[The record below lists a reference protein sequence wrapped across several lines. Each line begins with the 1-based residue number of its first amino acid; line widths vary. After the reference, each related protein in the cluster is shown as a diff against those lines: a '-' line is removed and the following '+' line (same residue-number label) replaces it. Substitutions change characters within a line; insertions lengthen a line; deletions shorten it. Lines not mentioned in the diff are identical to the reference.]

1 MDFLFP
7 FITLAADAIPV
18 WQPIVAAV
26 VIILMLAVLATG
38 RFGTDLVML
47 GVLTV
52 FLLTG
57 IITPTQAFSG
67 FSNAG
72 LMTVAFL
79 YIVATGLQE
88 TGGMHL
94 ITDKLIGRPKS
105 ATQARARMTI
115 PVVGLSA
122 CMNNTPLVAMFI
134 PVVRDFAKRARIAPS
149 QLFMPLSFAAI
160 LGGACTLIG
169 TSTNLVVYSLIEGY
183 NKEHPDAP
191 IASMGFWTIS
201 AVGVPVAIIG
211 LTYMLLLS
219 GRLLPKAAV
228 SASEAE
234 AQRHYTT
241 AMLVSA
247 GSPVA
252 GKTIEEAGL
261 RHLPGLY
268 LSRIDRAD
276 ESEVA
281 VGPDEPLREQDVLV
295 FVGALDSVV
304 DLQKIK
310 GLSPVL
316 SGETPSHYRPQ
327 MRLIEAVVS
336 RSSPLVGR
344 SIRESGIRTRYG
356 AVVVAVNRLG
366 HRLEG
371 KIGDIVL
378 RIGDTLLLEADKEFV
393 ARFKDSHD
401 FYLLSAVEGAATPR
415 HDRAWIA
422 LGILAAVIA
431 LMSIGKLPF
440 IGEIPEVLA
449 ALCGACAMILLR
461 CCTGPQA
468 RAGIE
473 WPVIIVIG
481 CSFGLGKAMENTGLA
496 LYIANHLTSWA
507 GPYGPWAIIA
517 TVYLLT
523 LGFTTLISNN
533 AAAALM
539 FPIALSIATAG
550 DYNFLPFAIAIC
562 LAASLEFMTP
572 LGYQT
577 NLMVMAPGGYK
588 WSDFMRFGGPL
599 TLLVAIVSIVLIP
612 IIYGL

>member
-1 MDFLFP
+1 MDSLFP
-7 FITLAADAIPV
+7 LITLAADTVPV
-18 WQPIVAAV
+18 WQPVLTAV
-26 VIILMLAVLATG
+26 VIVLMLAVLATG

-47 GVLTV
+47 GVLTI
-52 FLLTG
+52 FLLSG
-57 IITPTQAFSG
+57 IITPNDAFAG

-79 YIVATGLQE
+79 YIVATGLHE

-94 ITDKLIGRPKS
+94 ITDRLIGRPKS
-105 ATQARARMTI
+105 ATEARARMTV

-122 CMNNTPLVAMFI
+122 FMNNTPLVAMFI

-160 LGGACTLIG
+160 LGGCCTLIG
-169 TSTNLVVYSLIEGY
+169 TSTNLVVFSLIEGH
-183 NKEHPDAP
+183 NSNHPDAP
-191 IASMGFWTIS
+191 VAAMNFWTIS
-201 AVGVPVAIIG
+201 AVGVPVAIVG

-219 GRLLPKAAV
+219 GRLLPKSNV
-228 SASEAE
+228 SASDAE

-241 AMLVSA
+241 AMLVPA
-247 GSPVA
+247 GSPIA
-252 GKTIEEAGL
+252 GKTIEQAGL

-276 ESEVA
+276 ESQVA
-281 VGPDEPLREQDVLV
+281 VAPDEKLREHDVLL
-295 FVGALDSVV
+295 FVGALNSVV

-316 SGETPSHYRPQ
+316 SGEAPSHYRPQ
-327 MRLIEAVVS
+327 MQLIEAVVS

-378 RIGDTLLLEADKEFV
+378 RNGDTLLLEGDRGFI
-393 ARFKDSHD
+393 ARFKDSQD
-401 FYLLSAVEGAATPR
+401 FYLLSAVEGAAAPR

-422 LGILAAVIA
+422 LAILAAVIT
-431 LMSIGKLPF
+431 LMSVGELPYIGKV
-440 IGEIPEVLA
+440 PEVLA

-481 CSFGLGKAMENTGLA
+481 CSFGLGKAMANTGLA
-496 LYIANHLTSWA
+496 TYIATHLTTWA

-539 FPIALSIATAG
+539 FPIALSIAETG
-550 DYNFLPFAIAIC
+550 GYNFLPFAIAIC

-577 NLMVMAPGGYK
+577 NLMVMGPGGYK

-599 TLLVAIVSIVLIP
+599 TLLAAIVSIILIP
-612 IIYGL
+612 IVYGL

>member
-1 MDFLFP
+1 MDSFFP
-7 FITLAADAIPV
+7 LITLASDAVPL
-18 WQPIVAAV
+18 WQPIVAGAV
-26 VIILMLAVLATG
+26 IVLMLAALATG

-47 GVLTV
+47 GVLAV
-52 FLLTG
+52 FLLCG
-57 IITPTQAFSG
+57 IITPAQAFSG
-67 FSNAG
+67 FSNTG

-94 ITDKLIGRPKS
+94 ITDKLIGRPRS
-105 ATQARARMTI
+105 ANQARARMTL
-115 PVVGLSA
+115 PVAVLSGF
-122 CMNNTPLVAMFI
+122 MNNTPLVAMFI
-134 PVVRDFAKRARIAPS
+134 PVVRDVAKRARIAAS

-160 LGGACTLIG
+160 LGGCCTLIG
-169 TSTNLVVYSLIEGY
+169 TSTNLVVFSLIEGY
-183 NKEHPDAP
+183 NKEHADAP
-191 IASMGFWTIS
+191 IASMGFWTIT
-201 AVGVPVAIIG
+201 AVGLPVAIVG
-211 LTYMLLLS
+211 LLFMFLAG
-219 GRLLPKAAV
+219 GRLLPRASV
-228 SASEAE
+228 SPSEAE

-241 AMLVSA
+241 AMLVPA
-247 GSPVA
+247 GSALA
-252 GKTIEEAGL
+252 GKSIEQAGL

-276 ESEVA
+276 ESHVA
-281 VGPDEPLREQDVLV
+281 VGPDERLREQDVLV
-295 FVGALDSVV
+295 FVGALNSVV

-310 GLSPVL
+310 GLAPVL
-316 SGETPSHYRPQ
+316 SGEAPSHYRPHMQ
-327 MRLIEAVVS
+327 LIEASVAP
-336 RSSPLVGR
+336 SSPLVGR
-344 SIRESGIRTRYG
+344 SIRDSGIRTRYG

-378 RIGDTLLLEADKEFV
+378 RAGDTLLLEADKDFV
-393 ARFKDSHD
+393 GRFKDSHD
-401 FYLLSAVEGAATPR
+401 FYLLSAIEGAATPR
-415 HDRAWIA
+415 HDRAWVA
-422 LGILAAVIA
+422 LAILVGVIT
-431 LMSIGKLPF
+431 LMSVGRLPF
-440 IGEIPEVLA
+440 IGEVPEVIA
-449 ALCGACAMILLR
+449 ALCGACAMILFR

-496 LYIANHLTSWA
+496 LFIANHLTDWA

-539 FPIALSIATAG
+539 FPIALSIAQAG
-550 DYNFLPFAIAIC
+550 GHNFLPFAIAIA

-577 NLMVMAPGGYK
+577 NLMVMAPGGYQ
-588 WSDFMRFGGPL
+588 WRDFMRFGGPL
-599 TLLVAIVSIVLIP
+599 TLLAAITSIILIP
-612 IIYGL
+612 LVYGL